1 MNNNMMSFN
10 KIQEMMS
17 DHKQVVIHEED
28 KSNLKMKNLDLRKIR
43 VFRLIL
49 EKRRIE
55 INNQDRS
62 QNMNN
67 MNNNF
72 WVKNQFN
79 KFQ

>member
-72 WVKNQFN
+72 WVKSQFN